1 MLSSYVLSCFGYD
14 VPWNWWD
21 FWFPSRL
28 FKSQFC
34 VEDQL
39 KLKSYFLKTCFE
51 SLLSVHLHVSFWCL
65 DLIGEEAYLS
75 IFHNIW
81 SFLANNGLKR
91 SDARW
96 YHHCGGPTIK
106 YHFGSDTKLC
116 PGFTPS
122 SVMVKTCAVQGE
134 HIWTVHNHTNHTI
147 AYTQICDRGGRS
159 APPHP
164 G

>member
-1 MLSSYVLSCFGYD
+1 MSHGIDGTFDFPPDCSSHSFVLKTSSN
-14 VPWNWWD
+14 WNHI
-21 FWFPSRL
+21 FW
-28 FKSQFC
+28 
-34 VEDQL
+34 
-39 KLKSYFLKTCFE
+39 KTCFE
-51 SLLSVHLHVSFWCL
+51 SLLSVHLYVSFWCL

-122 SVMVKTCAVQGE
+122 SVMVKTCAVPGE

-159 APPHP
+159 APPPSTHP